1 MRKGEIEKMEV
12 DLLIEAIRKRYG
24 YDFSN
29 YARASVRRRI
39 QKRLDDSGIKTISA
53 LQHEILY
60 DESAFNSLLLDMSI
74 NVTEMFRDPTFFKAV
89 RKTVLPELG
98 KKKVIRIWHAG
109 CATGEEVYSMAIML
123 KELGLYDRARIYA
136 TDVNEVVLKRAKQG
150 IFSADRMRNYTTN
163 YQKAGGTGS
172 FADYYL
178 AKDGL
183 VMMNKEL
190 KKNMIF
196 SDHNLVTDKSFG
208 RMDLVICRNVLIYF
222 NKQLQDSVIGLF
234 ANSLMENGILCLGSK
249 ESLRFNKYGDSFS
262 DLVKEEKIFRK
273 KTGGAAG

>member
-1 MRKGEIEKMEV
+1 MRKGEIEKIEV

-39 QKRLDDSGIKTISA
+39 QKRLDDSGLKTISA
-53 LQHEILY
+53 LQHDILY
-60 DESAFNSLLLDMSI
+60 NEQAFNSLLLNMSI
-74 NVTEMFRDPTFFKAV
+74 NVTEMFRDPTFFRV
-89 RKTVLPELG
+89 MRDTVLPTLE

-123 KELGLYDRARIYA
+123 KELGLYKRTRIYA
-136 TDVNEVVLKRAKQG
+136 TDVNEVVLTRAKQG
-150 IFSADRMRNYTTN
+150 VFSADRMRNYTTN

-183 VMMNKEL
+183 VMMNKDL
-190 KKNMIF
+190 KTNMIF

-234 ANSLMENGILCLGSK
+234 ANSLLDDGILCLGSK
-249 ESLRFNKYGDSFS
+249 ESLQFNKYGDSFS
-262 DLVKEEKIFRK
+262 DLVKDEKIFRK